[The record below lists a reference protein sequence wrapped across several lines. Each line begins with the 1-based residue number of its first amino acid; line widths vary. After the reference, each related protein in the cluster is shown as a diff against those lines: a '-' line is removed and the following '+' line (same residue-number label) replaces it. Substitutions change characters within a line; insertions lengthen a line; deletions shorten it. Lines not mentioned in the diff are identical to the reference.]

1 MTISSADWSRPRRF
15 SDPRVPNIAV
25 DLEQRIGVYLI
36 VNISNQTQAETIITQ
51 FSIDLFC
58 NVIYYEDI
66 IIPLSIIECESSY
79 DITVFIL
86 ENERLPDSLLNQ
98 PLDKVLSILDSFVE
112 RENDK

>member
-1 MTISSADWSRPRRF
+1 M
-15 SDPRVPNIAV
+15 
-25 DLEQRIGVYLI
+25 
-36 VNISNQTQAETIITQ
+36 
-51 FSIDLFC
+51 
-58 NVIYYEDI
+58 

-98 PLDKVLSILDSFVE
+98 PLDKVLSMLDNFVE